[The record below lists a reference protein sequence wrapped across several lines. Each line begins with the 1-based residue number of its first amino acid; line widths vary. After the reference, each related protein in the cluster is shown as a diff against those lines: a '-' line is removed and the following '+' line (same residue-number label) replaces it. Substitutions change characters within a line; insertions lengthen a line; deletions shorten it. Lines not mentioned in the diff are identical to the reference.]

1 MKLQRLHLSGFQSFA
16 PDASPID
23 FEPMS
28 FLIGPNGAG
37 KTAVLTALARMFG
50 TDPAMRQIVR
60 SDFHVGAD
68 EEWVDGTPA
77 SLWLEADF
85 VFPEAR
91 DGDDPGVTVPAFFL
105 HMRLQEIDGEPR
117 MRVRLSAD
125 IDAMGEVDQRL
136 EYVLLA
142 DHQGVPVQT
151 RSMSRAERQAI
162 QVHYLPAR
170 RDPGTHI
177 SYAAGS
183 ILGRMLRSADWT
195 AQRAAVADLGVQV
208 SDALGENAGVG
219 AVVDALQDS
228 WSTLHKG
235 HYYKAPAL
243 SFARGELEE
252 VLRHV
257 KITFGPGPG
266 EPAVDFARLSD
277 GQKSLL
283 YLSLVLAA
291 HSVGKS
297 AAEGEE
303 TPFDIDILKP
313 PVFTLFAMEEP
324 ENSLSPHYLGRVV
337 DALKTLAASTGG
349 QAVVA
354 THAPSMLKRVEP
366 ALIRYLRL
374 NAERETQVRE
384 IVMPDDDDVEAAK
397 FVREAVMVFPE
408 LYFSR
413 LVILGEGDSEEI
425 VLPRL
430 LAARG
435 INADGASVCIAPLG
449 GRHVQH
455 FWRLLSVLE
464 IPFVTLLDLDLGRFG
479 GGWGRVRVTHKHLRT
494 FPAGRPTKRA
504 AVTNKF
510 PKWNDAGM
518 SQALSDELAFLE
530 TADVFFSRVV
540 DLDMAMIRQFPGAY
554 GIDEEALK
562 EPHAATIRAV
572 LGKNGNIALLN
583 NKQTERFFYPY
594 HRRFK
599 LSSKPVSHIKALAN
613 LDDADLSADMP
624 PSLGR
629 MIDRVEVLLDE
640 SPE

>member
-16 PDASPID
+16 PDAAPISL
-23 FEPMS
+23 EPMS

-37 KTAVLTALARMFG
+37 KTAVLSALGRMFG
-50 TDPAMRQIVR
+50 TDPSLRQIVR
-60 SDFHVGAD
+60 SDFHVPAG

-77 SLWLEADF
+77 SLWLEAEF
-85 VFPEAR
+85 AFQEAR
-91 DGDDPGVTVPAFFL
+91 DGEDPGVTVPAFFL
-105 HMRLQEIDGEPR
+105 HMRLQEEEGIPR
-117 MRVRLSAD
+117 MRVRLSAE
-125 IDAMGEVDQRL
+125 IDEMGEVDQRL

-142 DHQGVPVQT
+142 DKNGEPVQKRT
-151 RSMSRAERQAI
+151 MSRAERQAI

-170 RDPGTHI
+170 RDPVTHI

-183 ILGRMLRSADWT
+183 ILGRMLRSADWST
-195 AQRAAVADLGVQV
+195 QRAAVAGLGVQV
-208 SDALGENAGVG
+208 SDVLAENAGVR
-219 AVVDALQDS
+219 AVVDALKDS
-228 WSTLHKG
+228 WGALHKG
-235 HYYKAPAL
+235 HYYQTPAL

-257 KITFGPGPG
+257 KVTFGPGPG

-291 HSVGKS
+291 HAVGRK
-297 AAEGEE
+297 ATEGRGAQ
-303 TPFDIDILKP
+303 FDIETLRP

-337 DALKTLAASTGG
+337 DALETLSASTGG

-354 THAPSMLKRVEP
+354 THAPSMLKRVKPEHV
-366 ALIRYLRL
+366 RYLRL
-374 NAERETQVRE
+374 DARRQSQVRE
-384 IVMPDDDDVEAAK
+384 IVLPKDDAEAAK
-397 FVREAVMVFPE
+397 FVREAVMAFPE

-464 IPFVTLLDLDLGRFG
+464 IPFVTLLDLDLGRHG
-479 GGWGRVRVTHKHLRT
+479 GGWGRVRVTHKHLRD
-494 FPAGRPTKRA
+494 FSAGKPTKTA
-504 AVTNKF
+504 AVTNAF
-510 PKWNDAGM
+510 PKWGDAGM
-518 SQALSDELAFLE
+518 SQLLRDELSFLE
-530 TADVFFSRVV
+530 TADVFFSRSI
-540 DLDMAMIRQFPGAY
+540 DLDMAMIRHFPAAY
-554 GIDEEALK
+554 GIDKDELEQ
-562 EPHAATIRAV
+562 PDAATVRAV
-572 LGKNGNIALLN
+572 LGKNGKIELVSNVEI
-583 NKQTERFFYPY
+583 KSFFEPY
-594 HRRFK
+594 HENFK
-599 LSSKPVSHIKALAN
+599 LASKPATHIKALAK
-613 LDDADLSADMP
+613 LEDDELSNDMP
-624 PSLGR
+624 LSFARL
-629 MIDRVEVLLDE
+629 IDRVEALLAE
-640 SPE
+640 IPE